1 MNAVHVFP
9 SPPAARHVQV
19 HLDVGPQNTL
29 WVTLPESIDGNPP
42 YFSPPLIDDLM
53 GMLQLMKQRGAVWPA
68 QGQLR
73 PIHYTVMNS
82 AHPEYFN
89 LGGDLAHFHDCIQ
102 RRDREALHRYSLTCA
117 DMLFEWSSALGKQAT
132 SIALVQGRAL
142 GGGFETAL
150 AADFIVAEE
159 HSEFGFPEIL
169 FGLFPCTGG
178 MSLLAQRIGARAA
191 ERMLGDGR
199 VYSAAA
205 LKEMGV
211 RYVISK
217 ALDDH
222 AKQVLLR
229 IGADEVVMPE
239 FQFGRWV
246 AERMVLGSIK
256 AIQEVEPGVL
266 LGAIDCAAEVAGRS
280 LEELNL
286 PKAITVL
293 LVTGGDRTTPMPP
306 PTLRLVA
313 GDTIWLMGDANA
325 FHAIRAFK
333 QQTQ

>member
-1 MNAVHVFP
+1 MPFKGNQREFVVIGLGEFGASV
-9 SPPAARHVQV
+9 ARRLHELGHGVMGVDRSRAIVQQ
-19 HLDVGPQNTL
+19 LA
-29 WVTLPESIDGNPP
+29 
-42 YFSPPLIDDLM
+42 DDLPDVVV
-53 GMLQLMKQRGAVWPA
+53 LDATDEDALRDIDIQSFDTALVAV
-68 QGQLR
+68 G
-73 PIHYTVMNS
+73 T
-82 AHPEYFN
+82 
-89 LGGDLAHFHDCIQ
+89 DLA
-102 RRDREALHRYSLTCA
+102 
-117 DMLFEWSSALGKQAT
+117 
-132 SIALVQGRAL
+132 RA
-142 GGGFETAL
+142 
-150 AADFIVAEE
+150 
-159 HSEFGFPEIL
+159 IL
-169 FGLFPCTGG
+169 ITL
-178 MSLLAQRIGARAA
+178 
-191 ERMLGDGR
+191 
-199 VYSAAA
+199 A

-266 LGAIDCAAEVAGRS
+266 LGAIDCPAEVAGRS